1 MHHVSRVTEIDQRR
15 HERPLRPT
23 FVRNELHWSEGPA
36 SPRTVPG
43 WGSRGSLVPKQTW
56 QLPTTLFWWDHFN
69 PAQTVFLDELLKHP
83 GSFHMIQGLG
93 QIREASRI
101 SFRDCNTR

>member
-1 MHHVSRVTEIDQRR
+1 MAHNRASIFSALSALGQKQTYAVQKPVVRFTPNSGHGQL
-15 HERPLRPT
+15 HRPMSALC
-23 FVRNELHWSEGPA
+23 H
-36 SPRTVPG
+36 
-43 WGSRGSLVPKQTW
+43 KQTW